1 MYTSKKI
8 QCVKNFIRYFSG
20 SFQPWPVH
28 YTVISKLIFVL
39 IIVFIRNIKINSFFY
54 LVTSWRQI
62 IEMEPSALRRLRLNQ
77 WKPGST
83 ALTLKW
89 KPGFAVL
96 TVKWKPRHT
105 AVTDNW
111 KLSVTIFTHK
121 TKLGVTTLTVLET
134 KLCSAY
140 G

>member
-1 MYTSKKI
+1 MYASKKI

-20 SFQPWPVH
+20 SFQPGPVH

-89 KPGFAVL
+89 KPGSTALTVKRKPGFAALTLRWKPGFTALKLKWKPGFAVL
-96 TVKWKPRHT
+96 TVK
-105 AVTDNW
+105 
-111 KLSVTIFTHK
+111 
-121 TKLGVTTLTVLET
+121 
-134 KLCSAY
+134 
-140 G
+140 